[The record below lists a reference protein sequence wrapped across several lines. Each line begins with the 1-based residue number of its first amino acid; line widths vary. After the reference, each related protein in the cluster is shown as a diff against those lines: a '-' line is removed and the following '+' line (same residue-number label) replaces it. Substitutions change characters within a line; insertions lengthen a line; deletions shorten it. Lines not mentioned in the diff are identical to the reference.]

1 MNHDLLNAQNPF
13 IPKKN
18 KRSRKGNWKR
28 INPSVHLLWSGDTPS
43 CSLATGLRGDLEA
56 APKSDEICNPFSMF
70 RVGPE
75 ASSMLDVPRMPSRG
89 SVPGARPN
97 QTLRG
102 ASTCPFPNQPVGM
115 FSTWAGPLSP
125 QLMALSFRRYE
136 LLGEGGIDRIVN
148 IHFDLTYEQDSWIL
162 ELFLLGQ

>member
-28 INPSVHLLWSGDTPS
+28 MNPSVRLLWSGAILLPRHVLR
-43 CSLATGLRGDLEA
+43 SLRRDLEA

-70 RVGPE
+70 RVCPE

-115 FSTWAGPLSP
+115 FSTWVRALVPTANGPVILPLRITGGGWHRSDCQYP
-125 QLMALSFRRYE
+125 FRPH
-136 LLGEGGIDRIVN
+136 L
-148 IHFDLTYEQDSWIL
+148 
-162 ELFLLGQ
+162 